1 MKHHFHYGET
11 ANGDPQNSRFHVIPA
26 PLEKSVSYMSGTQ
39 AGPEAILEASGQ
51 LELLT
56 GEKNPAAL
64 GIHTQEPVDA
74 SLCSADF
81 LDQLQKQCAYALS
94 CGAVPAVI
102 GGEHSLSFA
111 PIAALASHLDTPLGI
126 IQFDAHADLRRAYQS
141 NRFSHASVMQRCVEE
156 LGLPLFQIAVRAMGA
171 EEHVFRTQ
179 HRIGYIDAHR
189 LHQQLRSQGNV
200 DIFQEISSQFQ
211 GTFPE
216 TVYITFDVDGF
227 DSSFFPATGTPVP
240 GGLFWPETQDM
251 LSQIS
256 RHFTIAGFDVVEHSP
271 SDYLRYC
278 DFTAAQL
285 MYDLMG
291 YVLRD
296 PQ

>member
-1 MKHHFHYGET
+1 M
-11 ANGDPQNSRFHVIPA
+11 
-26 PLEKSVSYMSGTQ
+26 EKSVSYMTGTL
-39 AGPEAILEASGQ
+39 AGPEAVIAASGQ

-56 GEKNPAAL
+56 GGRNPAAL
-64 GIHTQEPVDA
+64 GIHTQQPVDA
-74 SLCSADF
+74 SLCAQEF

-111 PIAALASHLDTPLGI
+111 PIAALASHLDTPVGI
-126 IQFDAHADLRRAYQS
+126 IQFDAHADLRRAYRN
-141 NRFSHASVMQRCVEE
+141 NRYSHASVMQRCVEE
-156 LGLPLFQIAVRAMGA
+156 LGLPLFQIAVRAMA
-171 EEHVFRTQ
+171 EEEHEFRTR
-179 HRIGYIDAHR
+179 HAVGYVDAPR
-189 LHQQLRSQGNV
+189 VHQQLRSGGSV
-200 DIFQEISSQFQ
+200 DIVREISAQFH
-211 GTFPE
+211 GSFPE

-240 GGLFWPETQDM
+240 GGIFWPETQDM

-256 RHFTIAGFDVVEHSP
+256 RHFTIAGFDVVEHAP
-271 SDYLRYC
+271 SYYLRYC

-285 MYDLMG
+285 VYDLMG
-291 YVLRD
+291 YVLKD